1 MMKKIYIARSL
12 IASSVLFA
20 FHASAATSYFEA
32 RNDAMGGTGVAS
44 SGYGAAPLAN
54 PALLTRHAQ
63 NDHFSLILPSAGAQL
78 SDPDDISDKA
88 DKARDDWNRFDSA
101 VDAASKTGMEQAAA
115 SLKNR
120 LQDFRNIH
128 ADAQVGVSAV
138 AAVPL
143 DTLPFALSVKSWGT
157 VSVDG
162 RVSDHDMAYL
172 DQVANGTI
180 KPEDVDQNALTSRAF
195 GRAAVITDVGI
206 SLAREFE
213 TAGRKW
219 SLGLTPKYQRVD
231 LFNYNVS
238 VQDYDKSDFS
248 KDRYHNTKNGFNA
261 DIGAY
266 TDLNDNWTL
275 GLVAQNVI
283 PRSIDSREVN
293 GTTETFKVRPQS
305 TVGVSW
311 HNDFITT
318 ALDVDLTP
326 ASGFVSDEK
335 RQFAAI
341 GAEVNAWKWAQLRA
355 GYRQNMASGNGSAF
369 TAGIGISPFD
379 VVHIDVSGQVGTDR
393 TYGAIA
399 QLQFTF

>member
-1 MMKKIYIARSL
+1 MMKKYIARSL

-63 NDHFSLILPSAGAQL
+63 NDHFSLILPSVGAQL
-78 SDPDDISDKA
+78 SDPDDVSDKA
-88 DKARDDWNRFDSA
+88 DKARDDWKRFDSA
-101 VDAASKTGMEQAAA
+101 VDSASRTGVEQAAA

-143 DTLPFALSVKSWGT
+143 DTLPFALSVRSWGT

-305 TVGVSW
+305 TAGISW

-355 GYRQNMASGNGSAF
+355 GYRQNMASGNG
-369 TAGIGISPFD
+369 
-379 VVHIDVSGQVGTDR
+379 
-393 TYGAIA
+393 
-399 QLQFTF
+399 